1 MDLDYTNNEDDVNF
15 SNVGEDGLTS
25 AEQETLDRSPEKG
38 VPPRNDDVMDRPP
51 LGPFKGGQP
60 PRPEGYS
67 TLEHVPP
74 SKKGRPKG
82 SKNKDSTDKAVK
94 VSAQTRKR
102 RKLLPLTPLVEDD
115 GGSEMPDFLPST
127 PDAAMDWLDR
137 LRSVESIATSLAK
150 VGWTTDKVVEI
161 ITTVALDPNAT
172 SRDRLA
178 ALSMVDRLVQGAQID
193 AGSIDPLQ
201 KGGRCS
207 STRVPGSNDRGGSP
221 EGDLITEIDQ
231 DMNSL
236 EDGNWGQ
243 EQSDPTKE
251 VIGDDTTITRT

>member
-1 MDLDYTNNEDDVNF
+1 MDLDYTNDDDVNEE
-15 SNVGEDGLTS
+15 NED
-25 AEQETLDRSPEKG
+25 SPSEER

-51 LGPFKGGQP
+51 LGPYEGEKEDPSP
-60 PRPEGYS
+60 P
-67 TLEHVPP
+67 
-74 SKKGRPKG
+74 KKGRPKG
-82 SKNKDSTDKAVK
+82 SKNKEAGTSKVK
-94 VSAQTRKR
+94 MSAETRKR
-102 RKLLPLTPLVEDD
+102 RKLLPLVPQSLSQLEEDR
-115 GGSEMPDFLPST
+115 GVSEMPDFLPST

-207 STRVPGSNDRGGSP
+207 SMRAPGSNGEGGSPVSFSERP
-221 EGDLITEIDQ
+221 EGDLIKEIDQ
-231 DMNSL
+231 DMDSL
-236 EDGNWGQ
+236 EDGCWSQ
-243 EQSDPTKE
+243 EQSDPAKE
-251 VIGDDTTITRT
+251 GS